1 MVSTLPPEVVIKLQ
15 EKLGKEEAIEFIKAL
30 DEAIKELSLQRKFEL
45 KEELAKELVTKA
57 DLREEVAKLR
67 QEIARLDSQI
77 AELRGEIGDLR
88 GEIGG
93 VKGQIAEVNA
103 RLSKLETYIKVLIAL
118 FLIAIA
124 LYSPVFFEL
133 VKLLF
138 KP

>member
-30 DEAIKELSLQRKFEL
+30 DETIKELSLQRKLEL

-57 DLREEVAKLR
+57 DLREEVAKIR
-67 QEIARLDSQI
+67 EEIARLEGQI
-77 AELRGEIGDLR
+77 AELRGQTAEISS
-88 GEIGG
+88 
-93 VKGQIAEVNA
+93 
-103 RLSKLETYIKVLIAL
+103 RLSKVETYIKVLIAL

-133 VKLLF
+133 LKLFL
-138 KP
+138 KL

>member
-30 DEAIKELSLQRKFEL
+30 DETIKELSLQRKLEL
-45 KEELAKELVTKA
+45 KEELTKELVTKA
-57 DLREEVAKLR
+57 DLKEESAKLME
-67 QEIARLDSQI
+67 EIVKV
-77 AELRGEIGDLR
+77 RGEVL
-88 GEIGG
+88 EL
-93 VKGQIAEVNA
+93 KA
-103 RLSKLETYIKVLIAL
+103 RLSKLETYVKVLIAL

-133 VKLLF
+133 LKLLL

>member
-30 DEAIKELSLQRKFEL
+30 DETIKELSLQRKLEL

-57 DLREEVAKLR
+57 DLREEVAKIR
-67 QEIARLDSQI
+67 EEIARLEGQI
-77 AELRGEIGDLR
+77 AELRGQTAEISS
-88 GEIGG
+88 
-93 VKGQIAEVNA
+93 
-103 RLSKLETYIKVLIAL
+103 RLSKVEAYIKVLIAL

-133 VKLLF
+133 LKLLL

>member
-30 DEAIKELSLQRKFEL
+30 DETIKELSLQRKLEL

-57 DLREEVAKLR
+57 DLREETAKLKE
-67 QEIARLDSQI
+67 EIA
-77 AELRGEIGDLR
+77 EI
-88 GEIGG
+88 
-93 VKGQIAEVNA
+93 NA

>member
-30 DEAIKELSLQRKFEL
+30 DETIKELSLQRKLEL
-45 KEELAKELVTKA
+45 KEELTKELVTKA
-57 DLREEVAKLR
+57 DLREETAKLKE
-67 QEIARLDSQI
+67 EIA
-77 AELRGEIGDLR
+77 EI
-88 GEIGG
+88 
-93 VKGQIAEVNA
+93 NA
-103 RLSKLETYIKVLIAL
+103 RLSKLETYIKILIAL

-133 VKLLF
+133 LKLLL

>member
-30 DEAIKELSLQRKFEL
+30 DETIKELSLQRKLEL

-57 DLREEVAKLR
+57 DLREEVAKIR
-67 QEIARLDSQI
+67 EEIARLEGQI
-77 AELRGEIGDLR
+77 AELRGQTAEISS
-88 GEIGG
+88 
-93 VKGQIAEVNA
+93 
-103 RLSKLETYIKVLIAL
+103 RLSKVEAYIKVLIAL

-133 VKLLF
+133 LKLLL
-138 KP
+138 KL